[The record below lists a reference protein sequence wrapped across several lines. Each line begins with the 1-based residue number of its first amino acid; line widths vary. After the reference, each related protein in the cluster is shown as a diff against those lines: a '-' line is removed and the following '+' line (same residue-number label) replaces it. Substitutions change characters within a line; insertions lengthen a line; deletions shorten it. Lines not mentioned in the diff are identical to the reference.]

1 MKRETLS
8 RFIGLM
14 KRFEERFGEGEM
26 GFATAPARIN
36 IIGEHI
42 DYVEYFKTAVLPF
55 ASDRHTM
62 IVAFRPREDDI
73 VRAETLTPGYPPG
86 SFSIGEF
93 RPPDDPDP
101 GRRWMSYL
109 AELGVPPPNWINYIK
124 ASAFYLQN
132 LRPEESLRGID
143 LLVESTIP
151 PAGGASSSS
160 ALVVV
165 SGIGVRAANG
175 MKIDMDELAESSSR
189 AEWLVGTRGGK
200 MDHATMCFARE
211 NHALLIS
218 FHPFSVEPIPMPV
231 ERYRW
236 VTFYAHPADKGSAVM
251 SEYNERSAV
260 SKFIIPALLRDVLSR
275 NESLEIRWRSLLNA
289 IASRDRA
296 SLDREWETIEMVLSL
311 LPQSITL
318 REFLSRFEEMEGELR
333 ELYPALF
340 QVKGMDSPLKV
351 RDRAEHHL
359 GEIRRVIAAA
369 EILKEAHEAGS
380 EGDIRGEIDRMTRIG
395 RLLDETHRSLRD
407 LYEVSTG
414 RIEELIQLIR
424 SCDGVLGARVMGGGF
439 GGNILALIM
448 EEDVRRAIENVRSRS
463 YKDTI
468 MISSPGDGSIH
479 IPSSESKRFRLIE
492 LANDPVRWRENEGEI
507 RAIVDGLL
515 RERPSR
521 PVKPVIV
528 AAGKG
533 VRARRSGLEVPKPL
547 APVFGTPVVRYVL
560 EKFLALPF
568 DVERPVVIVSP
579 ETLDPIRK
587 ALSGYQ
593 VDYVVQEEALGT
605 ANAVLSARERLRDFD
620 GDVAVIWGIQPVVR
634 VETIR
639 DSILIHQAARF
650 SSMTFP
656 TALRSNPYAPIVRDE
671 EGWVIDSLETHLE
684 GAKAPEVGEDNIGFF
699 LLPCREMFE
708 SLEKL
713 HREHYLPEGKYD
725 TPGGE
730 LGFPNMMVR
739 EMAREGKTI
748 LALAM
753 ADPRET
759 KGIKAKED
767 LETVERYILQLSRS
781 WKETGGGI

>member
-1 MKRETLS
+1 VRREILS

-14 KRFEERFGEGEM
+14 KEFRERFGGGEI

-55 ASDRHTM
+55 ASDRHIM
-62 IVAFRPREDDI
+62 ILAFRPRDDDL
-73 VRAETLTPGYPPG
+73 VRAETLAPGYPPG

-109 AELGVPPPNWINYIK
+109 AELGVPPPSWINYIK

-132 LRPEESLRGID
+132 LHPEENLRGID
-143 LLVESTIP
+143 LLVDSTIP

-160 ALVVV
+160 ALVVA
-165 SGIGVRAANG
+165 SGIGMRVANG
-175 MKIDMDELAESSSR
+175 MEIEMEELAESSSR

-200 MDHATMCFARE
+200 MDHATMCFAEE

-218 FHPFSVEPIPMPV
+218 FHPFSAVPIPMPV

-236 VTFYAHPADKGSAVM
+236 VTFYAHPADKGNAVM
-251 SEYNERSAV
+251 SEYNERSIL

-275 NESLEIRWRSLLNA
+275 NKPLERRWRSVLKA

-296 SLDREWETIEMVLSL
+296 RLDREWGTIEAVLSL

-318 REFLSRFEEMEGELR
+318 RRFLSAFGEMEGELR

-380 EGDIRGEIDRMTRIG
+380 EGDIRLELDMMSQIG

-407 LYEVSTG
+407 LYEVSTEG
-414 RIEELIQLIR
+414 IEELIRLVR

-439 GGNILALIM
+439 GGNVLALIV
-448 EEDVRRAIENVRSRS
+448 EENVRRTIEKVRSRS
-463 YKDTI
+463 YGEPI
-468 MISSPGDGSIH
+468 MTSSPGNGSVYV
-479 IPSSESKRFRLIE
+479 PPSESKRFKLIE
-492 LANDPVRWRENEGEI
+492 LANDPMRWKENEAEI
-507 RAIVDGLL
+507 RAMVERLL
-515 RERPSR
+515 GGKPSR

-533 VRARRSGLEVPKPL
+533 ERARRSGLTTPKPL

-560 EKFLALPF
+560 EKFFALPF
-568 DVERPVVIVSP
+568 DVERPLVIVSP
-579 ETLDPIRK
+579 ETLDPIKK

-593 VDYVVQEEALGT
+593 LDYAVQERALGT
-605 ANAVLSARERLRDFD
+605 ANAVLSAEEKLRDFD
-620 GDVAVIWGIQPVVR
+620 GDVAVIWGTQPVVR
-634 VETIR
+634 IETIR
-639 DSILIHQAARF
+639 DAILIHQAARF
-650 SSMTFP
+650 SSMTLP
-656 TALRSNPYAPIVRDE
+656 TALRPNPYAPIVRDE
-671 EGWVIDSLETHLE
+671 EGWVVDSLETYLE
-684 GAKAPEVGEDNIGFF
+684 GAKAPQIGEDNVGLFI
-699 LLPCREMFE
+699 LPCREMFE
-708 SLEKL
+708 TLKEL
-713 HREHYLPEGKYD
+713 HRKHYLPDGRYD
-725 TPGGE
+725 TPRGE

-739 EMAREGKTI
+739 EMARRGKTI

-767 LETVERYILQLSRS
+767 LEKVERYILHLS
-781 WKETGGGI
+781 EV